1 MGRIPRTAIPEGSD
15 VTLMYMIC
23 SPFAICSEPENRENV
38 RPVSGPIA
46 AATTWQRNPE
56 IRGPSKLP
64 QLYEDTFD
72 TIALIDLA
80 GRSPVELGN
89 GGT

>member
-1 MGRIPRTAIPEGSD
+1 
-15 VTLMYMIC
+15 
-23 SPFAICSEPENRENV
+23 
-38 RPVSGPIA
+38 VSGPIA